1 MEHQISPKAIALN
14 LHAEDRQELWK
25 ALSQIIESHYREGD
39 KLPVS
44 PELNPLAIREF
55 LASLP
60 FDKPLGSQLA
70 LRKVKEGLEK
80 WQVHLGHPMYYGL
93 FNPRPSAMGIAA
105 DALVAA
111 YNPQMAA
118 WSHSPFA
125 VEVENYVI
133 RELGK
138 KFGMD
143 EGTIDGTF
151 CSGGA
156 EANQSAVLTALVAK
170 FPDYAT
176 KGVRALSGQPVL
188 YASEQSHHSLM
199 KAARTSGLGSDTI
212 RMVPSD
218 SMLRMDVHALRESIA
233 QDKKMGF
240 LPFMVAGTAGTT
252 GAGVI
257 DPLPEIARICRE
269 ENLWFHADAAWGGA
283 AALVPELKPSIA
295 GIALA
300 DSITFDAHKW
310 FSVPMG
316 AGIYLTK
323 HPEILHRTF
332 AIQADYMPK
341 EGKDLGT
348 VDPFGHSIQWS
359 RRFTGLKVYMSL
371 LVAGWEGYERVIRH
385 QTEMGN
391 ELKTALQ
398 QKGWEVVNQTPFPLA
413 CFRGSSPQTQSREY
427 LMGVCDRVVKSGKA
441 WISTIALKDDLF
453 TLRACITNYASEKK
467 HIHQLV
473 DLLDKMR

>member
-1 MEHQISPKAIALN
+1 MEHQSTHAALELN
-14 LHAEDRQELWK
+14 LSAEERSALWQS
-25 ALSQIIESHYREGD
+25 LSEIIEGHYKNAE
-39 KLPVS
+39 KLAVS
-44 PELNPLAIREF
+44 PDLNPLAVRNF

-60 FDKPLGSQLA
+60 FDKPLGSRLA
-70 LRKVKEGLEK
+70 LEKVKEGLEK

-93 FNPRPSAMGIAA
+93 FNPRPSAMGIVA

-143 EGTIDGTF
+143 ADKIDGTF

-170 FPDYAT
+170 FPEYAT
-176 KGVRALSGQPVL
+176 KGVRALPGQPVL

-218 SMLRMDVHALRESIA
+218 SSLKMDLQALRESIA
-233 QDKKMGF
+233 DDKKMGF
-240 LPFMVAGTAGTT
+240 IPFMVAGTAGTT

-257 DPLPEIARICRE
+257 DPLPEIAEICKE

-283 AALVPELKPSIA
+283 AALVPELKQSIA
-295 GIALA
+295 GIELA

-323 HPEILHRTF
+323 HPEILQRTF
-332 AIQADYMPK
+332 AIHADYMPK
-341 EGKDLGT
+341 EGKDLGII
-348 VDPFGHSIQWS
+348 DPFGHSIQWS

-371 LVAGWEGYERVIRH
+371 LVAGWEGYEKVIRH
-385 QTEMGN
+385 QSEMGN
-391 ELKTALQ
+391 ELKIALQ

-413 CFRGSSPQTQSREY
+413 CFRGSTPQTQSREY

-473 DLLDKMR
+473 ELLEEMK